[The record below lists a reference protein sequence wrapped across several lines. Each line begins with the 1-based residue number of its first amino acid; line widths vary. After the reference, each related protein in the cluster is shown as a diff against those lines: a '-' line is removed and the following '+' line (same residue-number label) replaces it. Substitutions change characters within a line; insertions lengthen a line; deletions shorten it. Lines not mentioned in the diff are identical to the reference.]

1 MIEETIKKLFSDG
14 EEEQP
19 SPWKRQPIIAGNW
32 KMNKTNTEAE
42 ALLKE
47 LLPLVENVKDRA
59 VVICPPATALTLAVR
74 KVGSS
79 ANIGV
84 GAQNVHWEESG
95 AYTGELSAAML
106 KDVGARYVI
115 VGHSERR
122 EYFGDTDETV
132 NKRAKAAIAA
142 GIVPIICVGESLET
156 REAGNYKDFVAAQ
169 VKKAFAGLGALS
181 AAKCVVAYEPIWA
194 IGTGKTATFEQAQEV
209 CEMIRATLAGLYD
222 AEVADAIRILYGGS
236 VKPDTIDGLMEKPD
250 VDGALVGGASL
261 KAQDFSRIVRFGQ
274 KKPEK
279 PGKPEKPKAE
289 EKEISRTD

>member
-1 MIEETIKKLFSDG
+1 MIEEIIKKFSSD
-14 EEEQP
+14 EAEQP

-47 LLPLVENVKDRA
+47 LLPLVEDVKDRA
-59 VVICPPATALTLAVR
+59 VVICPPATALTLAAK
-74 KVGSS
+74 KVGPS

-106 KDVGARYVI
+106 KDAGVKYVI

-132 NKRAKAAIAA
+132 NKRAKAAVAA
-142 GIVPIICVGESLET
+142 GLIPLICVGESLET
-156 REAGNYKDFVAAQ
+156 REANAYKDFVAAQ
-169 VKKAFAGLGALS
+169 VKKAFAGMGALS

-209 CEMIRATLAGLYD
+209 CELIRATLADLYD
-222 AEVADAIRILYGGS
+222 AEVSDAVRILYGGS

-261 KAQDFSRIVRFGQ
+261 KAQDFSRIVKFG
-274 KKPEK
+274 KKQ
-279 PGKPEKPKAE
+279 EKPKAKAE
-289 EKEISRTD
+289 AEKKEISRTD

>member
-1 MIEETIKKLFSDG
+1 MIEEIIKKFASDD
-14 EEEQP
+14 EEQP
-19 SPWKRQPIIAGNW
+19 STGKRQPIIAGNW

-42 ALLKE
+42 SLLKE
-47 LLPLVENVKDRA
+47 LLPLVEDVRDRA
-59 VVICPPATALTLAVR
+59 VVLCPPATALTLAV
-74 KVGSS
+74 KKAGSS

-106 KDVGARYVI
+106 KDIGVKYVI

-132 NKRAKAAIAA
+132 NKRAKAAVTA
-142 GIVPIICVGESLET
+142 GLVPIICVGESLKT
-156 REAGNYKDFVAAQ
+156 REEGAYKDFVAAQ
-169 VKKAFAGLGALS
+169 VRKAFDGLGALS

-194 IGTGKTATFEQAQEV
+194 IGTGKTATFEEAQEV
-209 CEMIRATLAGLYD
+209 CEMIRATLSGLYD

-261 KAQDFSRIVRFGQ
+261 KAQDFSRIVRFVR
-274 KKPEK
+274 KKSQ
-279 PGKPEKPKAE
+279 KPKAG

>member
-1 MIEETIKKLFSDG
+1 MIEEIIKKFASDG
-14 EEEQP
+14 ETEQP

-47 LLPLVENVKDRA
+47 LLPLVEDVKDRA
-59 VVICPPATALTLAVR
+59 VVVCPPATALTLAVK
-74 KVGSS
+74 KVGPS

-95 AYTGELSAAML
+95 AYTGELAAAML
-106 KDVGARYVI
+106 KDVGVTYVI

-132 NKRAKAAIAA
+132 NKRAKAAVSA
-142 GIVPIICVGESLET
+142 GIIPIICVGESLET
-156 REAGNYKDFVAAQ
+156 REANAYKEFVSTQ
-169 VKKAFAGLGALS
+169 VKKAFDGMGALS

-209 CEMIRATLAGLYD
+209 CGMIRATLAGLYD

-261 KAQDFSRIVRFGQ
+261 KAQDFSRIVKFGQ

-279 PGKPEKPKAE
+279 AKVEKTEK
-289 EKEISRTD
+289 KEISKTD

>member
-1 MIEETIKKLFSDG
+1 MIEETIKKFFSDG
-14 EEEQP
+14 EAEQP

-47 LLPLVENVKDRA
+47 LLPMVDEVKDRA
-59 VVICPPATALTLAVR
+59 VVVCPPATALTLAV
-74 KVGSS
+74 KKIGQSV
-79 ANIGV
+79 NIGV

-95 AYTGELSAAML
+95 AFTGELSAAML
-106 KDVGARYVI
+106 KDVGVKYVI

-142 GIVPIICVGESLET
+142 GIIPIICVGESLET
-156 REAGNYKDFVAAQ
+156 REANAYKDFVAAQ
-169 VKKAFAGLGALS
+169 VKKAFEGMGALS

-209 CEMIRATLAGLYD
+209 CEMIRATLAELYD

-236 VKPDTIDGLMEKPD
+236 VKPDTINGLMEKPD

-261 KAQDFSRIVRFGQ
+261 KAQDFSKIVKFG
-274 KKPEK
+274 KN
-279 PGKPEKPKAE
+279 KPKAAKVE
-289 EKEISRTD
+289 EKEISKTD

>member
-1 MIEETIKKLFSDG
+1 MIEEIIKKFSSDG
-14 EEEQP
+14 AEQP

-47 LLPLVENVKDRA
+47 LLPLVEDVKDRA
-59 VVICPPATALTLAVR
+59 VVICPPATALTLAVK
-74 KVGSS
+74 KVEPS

-106 KDVGARYVI
+106 KDAGIKYVI

-132 NKRAKAAIAA
+132 NKRAKAAVAA
-142 GIVPIICVGESLET
+142 GLIPIICVGESLET
-156 REAGNYKDFVAAQ
+156 REANAYKDFVTAQ
-169 VKKAFAGLGALS
+169 VKKAFADIGSLS

-209 CEMIRATLAGLYD
+209 CELIRATLGGLYD

-261 KAQDFSRIVRFGQ
+261 KAQDFSKIVKFGQ
-274 KKPEK
+274 NKPQK
-279 PGKPEKPKAE
+279 VKAE
-289 EKEISRTD
+289 GKEISRTD

>member
-1 MIEETIKKLFSDG
+1 MLDEIIKKFSSD
-14 EEEQP
+14 EAEQP

-47 LLPLVENVKDRA
+47 LLPLVEDVKDRA
-59 VVICPPATALTLAVR
+59 VVLCPPATALTLAV
-74 KVGSS
+74 KKIGTDA
-79 ANIGV
+79 ANISV

-106 KDVGARYVI
+106 KDVGVKYVI

-132 NKRAKAAIAA
+132 NKRAKAAVAA
-142 GIVPIICVGESLET
+142 GLVPIICVGESLET
-156 REAGNYKDFVAAQ
+156 REANAYKDFVAAQ
-169 VKKAFAGLGALS
+169 VKKAFEGMGALS
-181 AAKCVVAYEPIWA
+181 AAKCVIAYEPIWA

-209 CEMIRATLAGLYD
+209 CEMIRATITGLYD
-222 AEVADAIRILYGGS
+222 AEVADTVRILYGGS

-261 KAQDFSRIVRFGQ
+261 KAQDFSKIVKFG
-274 KKPEK
+274 KN
-279 PGKPEKPKAE
+279 KPKAAKVE

>member
-1 MIEETIKKLFSDG
+1 MIEEIIKKFSSD
-14 EEEQP
+14 ETEQP

-47 LLPLVENVKDRA
+47 LLPLVEDVKDRA
-59 VVICPPATALTLAVR
+59 VVICPPATALTLAV
-74 KVGSS
+74 KKIGP
-79 ANIGV
+79 AAQNIGV

-106 KDVGARYVI
+106 KDAGVKYVI

-122 EYFGDTDETV
+122 EYFGETDETV
-132 NKRAKAAIAA
+132 NKRAKAAVAA
-142 GIVPIICVGESLET
+142 GLIPIICVGESLET
-156 REAGNYKDFVAAQ
+156 REANAYKDFVTAQ
-169 VKKAFAGLGALS
+169 VKKAFAGMGALS

-209 CEMIRATLAGLYD
+209 CEMIRATLADLYD
-222 AEVADAIRILYGGS
+222 AEVSDAVRILYGGS

-261 KAQDFSRIVRFGQ
+261 KAQDFSKIVKFGQ
-274 KKPEK
+274 NKPQKAKAK
-279 PGKPEKPKAE
+279 PE

>member
-1 MIEETIKKLFSDG
+1 MIEEIIKKFSSDDAA
-14 EEEQP
+14 QP

-42 ALLKE
+42 VLLKE
-47 LLPLVENVKDRA
+47 LLPLVEDVKDRA
-59 VVICPPATALTLAVR
+59 VVLCPPATALTLAVK
-74 KVGSS
+74 KVGADA

-106 KDVGARYVI
+106 KDVGVKYVI

-132 NKRAKAAIAA
+132 NKRAKAAVAA
-142 GIVPIICVGESLET
+142 GLVPIICVGESLET
-156 REAGNYKDFVAAQ
+156 REANAYKTFVEEQ
-169 VKKAFAGLGALS
+169 VKKAFAGMGALS

-209 CEMIRATLAGLYD
+209 CEMIRATLKDLYD
-222 AEVADAIRILYGGS
+222 AEVADAVRILYGGS

-261 KAQDFSRIVRFGQ
+261 KAQDFSRIVKFGQ

-279 PGKPEKPKAE
+279 AKVKAE

>member
-1 MIEETIKKLFSDG
+1 MIEETIKKFFSDG
-14 EEEQP
+14 ETEQP

-47 LLPLVENVKDRA
+47 LLPLVEEVKDRA
-59 VVICPPATALTLAVR
+59 VVLCPPATALALAVK
-74 KVGSS
+74 KVGQSP
-79 ANIGV
+79 NIGV

-95 AYTGELSAAML
+95 AYTGELAAAML
-106 KDVGARYVI
+106 KDIGVKYVI

-122 EYFGDTDETV
+122 EYFGDTDESV
-132 NKRAKAAIAA
+132 NKRAKAAVAA

-156 REAGNYKDFVAAQ
+156 REANAYKDFVAEQ
-169 VKKAFAGLGALS
+169 VKKAFAGMGALS
-181 AAKCVVAYEPIWA
+181 ASKCVVAYEPIWA

-236 VKPDTIDGLMEKPD
+236 VKPDTIDGLMERPD

-261 KAQDFSRIVRFGQ
+261 KAQDFSKIVKFGQ

-279 PGKPEKPKAE
+279 PKAE
-289 EKEISRTD
+289 AKEISRTD

>member
-1 MIEETIKKLFSDG
+1 MLDEIIKKFSSD
-14 EEEQP
+14 EAEQP

-47 LLPLVENVKDRA
+47 LLPLVEDVKDRA
-59 VVICPPATALTLAVR
+59 VVLCPPATALTLAVK
-74 KVGSS
+74 KVGTDA
-79 ANIGV
+79 ANISV

-106 KDVGARYVI
+106 KDVGVKYVI

-132 NKRAKAAIAA
+132 NKRAKAAVAA
-142 GIVPIICVGESLET
+142 GLVPIICVGESLET
-156 REAGNYKDFVAAQ
+156 REANAYKDFVAAQ
-169 VKKAFAGLGALS
+169 VKKAFEGMGALS
-181 AAKCVVAYEPIWA
+181 AAKCVIAYEPIWA

-209 CEMIRATLAGLYD
+209 CEMIRATITGLYD
-222 AEVADAIRILYGGS
+222 AEVADTVRILYGGS

-261 KAQDFSRIVRFGQ
+261 KAQDFSKIVKFG
-274 KKPEK
+274 KN
-279 PGKPEKPKAE
+279 KPKAAKVE
-289 EKEISRTD
+289 EKEISKTD

>member
-1 MIEETIKKLFSDG
+1 MIEEIIKKFSSD
-14 EEEQP
+14 EAEQT

-47 LLPLVENVKDRA
+47 LLPLVEDMKDRT
-59 VVICPPATALTLAVR
+59 VVLCPPATALTLTVK
-74 KVGSS
+74 KVGTSP
-79 ANIGV
+79 NIGV

-95 AYTGELSAAML
+95 AYTGELAAAML
-106 KDVGARYVI
+106 KDIGVKYVI

-122 EYFGDTDETV
+122 EYFGDTDDTV
-132 NKRAKAAIAA
+132 NKRAKAAVAA

-156 REAGNYKDFVAAQ
+156 REANTYKDFVAEQ
-169 VKKAFAGLGALS
+169 VKKAFAGMGALS
-181 AAKCVVAYEPIWA
+181 ASKCVVAYEPIWA

-261 KAQDFSRIVRFGQ
+261 KAQDFSKIVKFGQ

-279 PGKPEKPKAE
+279 PKAE
-289 EKEISRTD
+289 AKEISRTD

>member
-1 MIEETIKKLFSDG
+1 MIEEIIKKFASDG
-14 EEEQP
+14 EAEQP

-32 KMNKTNTEAE
+32 KMNKTNAEAE

-47 LLPLVENVKDRA
+47 LLPLVEDVKDRA
-59 VVICPPATALTLAVR
+59 VVICPPATALTLAAK
-74 KVGSS
+74 KVGPS

-106 KDVGARYVI
+106 KDVGVKYVI

-122 EYFGDTDETV
+122 EYFADTDETV
-132 NKRAKAAIAA
+132 NKRAKAAVAA
-142 GIVPIICVGESLET
+142 GIIPIICVGESLET
-156 REAGNYKDFVAAQ
+156 REANAYKDFVEAQ
-169 VKKAFAGLGALS
+169 VKKAFEGMGALS

-209 CEMIRATLAGLYD
+209 CEMIRATLAKLYD
-222 AEVADAIRILYGGS
+222 AEVSDAIRILYGGS
-236 VKPDTIDGLMEKPD
+236 VKPDTIDGLMDKPD

-261 KAQDFSRIVRFGQ
+261 KAQDFSRIVKFGQ

-279 PGKPEKPKAE
+279 AKAEKAE

>member
-1 MIEETIKKLFSDG
+1 MIEEIIKKFASDG
-14 EEEQP
+14 ETEQP

-47 LLPLVENVKDRA
+47 LLPLVEDVKDRA
-59 VVICPPATALTLAVR
+59 VVVCPPATALTLAVK
-74 KVGSS
+74 KVGPS

-95 AYTGELSAAML
+95 AYTGELAAAML
-106 KDVGARYVI
+106 KDVGVTYVI

-132 NKRAKAAIAA
+132 NKRAKAAVSA
-142 GIVPIICVGESLET
+142 GIIPIICVGESLET
-156 REAGNYKDFVAAQ
+156 REANAYKEFVSTQ
-169 VKKAFAGLGALS
+169 VKKAFDGMGALS

-209 CEMIRATLAGLYD
+209 CEMIRATLVGLYD

-261 KAQDFSRIVRFGQ
+261 KAQDFSRIVKFGQ

-279 PGKPEKPKAE
+279 AKVEKTEK
-289 EKEISRTD
+289 KEISKTD

>member
-1 MIEETIKKLFSDG
+1 MIEEIIKKFASDG
-14 EEEQP
+14 ETEQP

-47 LLPLVENVKDRA
+47 LLPLVEDVKDRA
-59 VVICPPATALTLAVR
+59 VVVCPPATALTLAVK
-74 KVGSS
+74 KVGPS
-79 ANIGV
+79 ANIDV

-95 AYTGELSAAML
+95 AYTGELAAAML
-106 KDVGARYVI
+106 KDVGVTYVI

-132 NKRAKAAIAA
+132 NKRAKAAVSA
-142 GIVPIICVGESLET
+142 GIIPIICVGESLET
-156 REAGNYKDFVAAQ
+156 REANAYKEFVSTQ
-169 VKKAFAGLGALS
+169 VKKAFDGMGALS

-261 KAQDFSRIVRFGQ
+261 KAQDFSRIVKFGQ

-279 PGKPEKPKAE
+279 AKVEKAE
-289 EKEISRTD
+289 KKEISKTD

>member
-1 MIEETIKKLFSDG
+1 
-14 EEEQP
+14 
-19 SPWKRQPIIAGNW
+19 
-32 KMNKTNTEAE
+32 MNKTNTEAE

-47 LLPLVENVKDRA
+47 LLPLVEDMKDRT
-59 VVICPPATALTLAVR
+59 VVLCPPATALTLTVK
-74 KVGSS
+74 KVGTSP
-79 ANIGV
+79 NIGV

-95 AYTGELSAAML
+95 AYTGELAAAML
-106 KDVGARYVI
+106 KDIGVKYVI

-122 EYFGDTDETV
+122 EYFGDTDDTV
-132 NKRAKAAIAA
+132 NKRAKAAVAA

-156 REAGNYKDFVAAQ
+156 REANTYKDFVAEQ
-169 VKKAFAGLGALS
+169 VKKAFAGMGALS
-181 AAKCVVAYEPIWA
+181 ASKCVVAYEPIWA

-261 KAQDFSRIVRFGQ
+261 KAQDFSKIVKFGQ

-279 PGKPEKPKAE
+279 PKAE
-289 EKEISRTD
+289 AKEISRTD

>member
-1 MIEETIKKLFSDG
+1 MIEEIIKKFSSD
-14 EEEQP
+14 EAEHP

-47 LLPLVENVKDRA
+47 LLPLVEDMKDRT
-59 VVICPPATALTLAVR
+59 VVLCPPATALTLTVK
-74 KVGSS
+74 KVGTSP
-79 ANIGV
+79 NIGV

-95 AYTGELSAAML
+95 AYTGELAAAML
-106 KDVGARYVI
+106 KDIGVKYVI

-122 EYFGDTDETV
+122 EYFGDTDDTV
-132 NKRAKAAIAA
+132 NKRAKAAVAA

-156 REAGNYKDFVAAQ
+156 REANAYKDFVAEQ
-169 VKKAFAGLGALS
+169 VKKAFAGMGALS
-181 AAKCVVAYEPIWA
+181 ASKCVVAYEPIWA

-222 AEVADAIRILYGGS
+222 VEVADAIRILYGGS

-261 KAQDFSRIVRFGQ
+261 KAQDFSKIVKFGQ

-279 PGKPEKPKAE
+279 PKAE
-289 EKEISRTD
+289 AKEISRTD

>member
-1 MIEETIKKLFSDG
+1 MIEEIIKKFSSD
-14 EEEQP
+14 EAEQP
-19 SPWKRQPIIAGNW
+19 FPWKRQPIIAGNW

-47 LLPLVENVKDRA
+47 LLPLVEDVKDRA
-59 VVICPPATALTLAVR
+59 VVICPPATALTLAAK
-74 KVGSS
+74 KVGPS

-106 KDVGARYVI
+106 KDAGVKYVI

-132 NKRAKAAIAA
+132 NKRAKAAVAA
-142 GIVPIICVGESLET
+142 GLIPIICVGESLET
-156 REAGNYKDFVAAQ
+156 REANAYKDFVTAQ
-169 VKKAFAGLGALS
+169 VKKAFAGMGALS

-209 CEMIRATLAGLYD
+209 CELIRATLADLYD
-222 AEVADAIRILYGGS
+222 AEVSDAVRILYGGS

-261 KAQDFSRIVRFGQ
+261 KAQDFSRIVKFG
-274 KKPEK
+274 KKQ
-279 PGKPEKPKAE
+279 EKPKTKAE
-289 EKEISRTD
+289 AEKKEISRTD

>member
-1 MIEETIKKLFSDG
+1 MIEETIKKFFSDG
-14 EEEQP
+14 EAEQP

-47 LLPLVENVKDRA
+47 LLPLVEDVKDRA
-59 VVICPPATALTLAVR
+59 VVVCPPATALSLAVK
-74 KVGSS
+74 KVGTDA

-106 KDVGARYVI
+106 KDVGVKYVI

-132 NKRAKAAIAA
+132 NKRAKAAVKA
-142 GIVPIICVGESLET
+142 GLIPIICVGESLET
-156 REAGNYKDFVAAQ
+156 REANAYKDFVAAQ
-169 VKKAFAGLGALS
+169 VKKAFEGMGAIS

-209 CEMIRATLAGLYD
+209 CGMIRATLADMYD
-222 AEVADAIRILYGGS
+222 EEVADAIRVLYGGS

-261 KAQDFSRIVRFGQ
+261 KAQDFSKIVKFG
-274 KKPEK
+274 KKQ
-279 PGKPEKPKAE
+279 EKPKAKAE
-289 EKEISRTD
+289 AKEISRTD

>member
-1 MIEETIKKLFSDG
+1 MLDEIIKKFSSD
-14 EEEQP
+14 EAEQP

-47 LLPLVENVKDRA
+47 LLPLVEDVKDRA
-59 VVICPPATALTLAVR
+59 VVLCPPATALTLAVK
-74 KVGSS
+74 KVGTDA

-106 KDVGARYVI
+106 KDVGVKYVI

-132 NKRAKAAIAA
+132 NKRAKAAVAA
-142 GIVPIICVGESLET
+142 GLVPIICVGESLET
-156 REAGNYKDFVAAQ
+156 REANAYKDFVAAQ
-169 VKKAFAGLGALS
+169 VKKAFEGMGALS
-181 AAKCVVAYEPIWA
+181 AAKCVIAYEPIWA

-209 CEMIRATLAGLYD
+209 CEMIRATITGLYD
-222 AEVADAIRILYGGS
+222 AEVADTVRILYGGS

-261 KAQDFSRIVRFGQ
+261 KAQDFSKIVKFG
-274 KKPEK
+274 KNKPK
-279 PGKPEKPKAE
+279 AAKAE
-289 EKEISRTD
+289 EKEISKTD

>member
-1 MIEETIKKLFSDG
+1 
-14 EEEQP
+14 
-19 SPWKRQPIIAGNW
+19 
-32 KMNKTNTEAE
+32 
-42 ALLKE
+42 
-47 LLPLVENVKDRA
+47 
-59 VVICPPATALTLAVR
+59 
-74 KVGSS
+74 
-79 ANIGV
+79 
-84 GAQNVHWEESG
+84 AQNVHWEESG

-106 KDVGARYVI
+106 KDVGVKYVI

-142 GIVPIICVGESLET
+142 GIIPIICVGESLET
-156 REAGNYKDFVAAQ
+156 REANAYKDFVAAQ
-169 VKKAFAGLGALS
+169 VKKAFEGMGALS

-209 CEMIRATLAGLYD
+209 CEMIRATLAELYD

-236 VKPDTIDGLMEKPD
+236 VKPDTINGLMEKPD

-261 KAQDFSRIVRFGQ
+261 KAQDFSQIVKFG
-274 KKPEK
+274 KKQ
-279 PGKPEKPKAE
+279 EKPKAKVE

>member
-1 MIEETIKKLFSDG
+1 MIEEIIKKFASDG
-14 EEEQP
+14 ETEQP

-47 LLPLVENVKDRA
+47 LLPLVEDVKDRA
-59 VVICPPATALTLAVR
+59 VVVCPPATALTLAVK
-74 KVGSS
+74 KVGPS

-95 AYTGELSAAML
+95 AYTGELAAAML
-106 KDVGARYVI
+106 KDIGVTYVI

-132 NKRAKAAIAA
+132 NKRAKAAVSA
-142 GIVPIICVGESLET
+142 GIIPIICVGESLET
-156 REAGNYKDFVAAQ
+156 REANAYKEFVSTQ
-169 VKKAFAGLGALS
+169 VKKAFDGMGALS

-209 CEMIRATLAGLYD
+209 CGMIRATLAGLYD

-261 KAQDFSRIVRFGQ
+261 KAQDFSRIVKFGQ

-279 PGKPEKPKAE
+279 AKVEKAE
-289 EKEISRTD
+289 KKEISKTD

>member
-1 MIEETIKKLFSDG
+1 MIEEIIKKFSSDDAA
-14 EEEQP
+14 QP

-42 ALLKE
+42 VLLKE
-47 LLPLVENVKDRA
+47 LLPLVEDVKDRA
-59 VVICPPATALTLAVR
+59 VVLCPPATALTLAVK
-74 KVGSS
+74 KVGADA

-106 KDVGARYVI
+106 KDVGVKYVI

-132 NKRAKAAIAA
+132 NKRAKAAVAA
-142 GIVPIICVGESLET
+142 GLVPIICVGESLET
-156 REAGNYKDFVAAQ
+156 REANAYKTFVAEQ
-169 VKKAFAGLGALS
+169 VKKAFAGMGALS

-209 CEMIRATLAGLYD
+209 CEMIRATLKDLYD
-222 AEVADAIRILYGGS
+222 AEVADAVRILYGGS

-261 KAQDFSRIVRFGQ
+261 KAQDFSRIVKFGQ

-279 PGKPEKPKAE
+279 AKVKAE

>member
-1 MIEETIKKLFSDG
+1 MIEEIIKKFSSDDAV
-14 EEEQP
+14 QP

-42 ALLKE
+42 VLLKE
-47 LLPLVENVKDRA
+47 LLPLVEDVKDRA
-59 VVICPPATALTLAVR
+59 VVLCPPATALTLAVK
-74 KVGSS
+74 KVGADA

-106 KDVGARYVI
+106 KDVGVKYVI

-132 NKRAKAAIAA
+132 NKRAKAAVAA
-142 GIVPIICVGESLET
+142 GLVPIICVGESLET
-156 REAGNYKDFVAAQ
+156 REANAYKTFVAEQ
-169 VKKAFAGLGALS
+169 VKKAFAGMGALS

-209 CEMIRATLAGLYD
+209 CEMIRTTLKDLYD
-222 AEVADAIRILYGGS
+222 AEVADAVRILYGGS

-261 KAQDFSRIVRFGQ
+261 KAQDFSRIVKFGQ

-279 PGKPEKPKAE
+279 AKVKAE

>member
-1 MIEETIKKLFSDG
+1 MIEEIIKKFSSDDAV
-14 EEEQP
+14 QP

-42 ALLKE
+42 VLLKE
-47 LLPLVENVKDRA
+47 LLPLVEDVKDRA
-59 VVICPPATALTLAVR
+59 VVLCPPATALTLAVK
-74 KVGSS
+74 KVGADA

-106 KDVGARYVI
+106 KDVGVKYVI

-132 NKRAKAAIAA
+132 NKRAKAAVAA
-142 GIVPIICVGESLET
+142 GLVPIICVGESLET
-156 REAGNYKDFVAAQ
+156 REANAYKTFVEEQ
-169 VKKAFAGLGALS
+169 VKKAFAGMGALS

-209 CEMIRATLAGLYD
+209 CEMIRTTLKDLYD
-222 AEVADAIRILYGGS
+222 AEVADAVRILYGGS

-261 KAQDFSRIVRFGQ
+261 KAQDFSRIVKFGQ

-279 PGKPEKPKAE
+279 AKVKAE

>member
-1 MIEETIKKLFSDG
+1 MIEETIKKFFSDG

-42 ALLKE
+42 VLLKE
-47 LLPLVENVKDRA
+47 LLPLVEDVKDRA
-59 VVICPPATALTLAVR
+59 VVVCPPATALSLAVK
-74 KVGSS
+74 KVGTDA

-106 KDVGARYVI
+106 KDVGVKYVI

-132 NKRAKAAIAA
+132 NKRAKAAVKA
-142 GIVPIICVGESLET
+142 GLIPIICVGESLET
-156 REAGNYKDFVAAQ
+156 REANAYKDFVAAQ
-169 VKKAFAGLGALS
+169 VKKAFEGMGAIS

-209 CEMIRATLAGLYD
+209 CGMIRATLADLYD
-222 AEVADAIRILYGGS
+222 EEVADAIRVLYGGS

-261 KAQDFSRIVRFGQ
+261 KAQDFSRIVKFG
-274 KKPEK
+274 KKQ
-279 PGKPEKPKAE
+279 EKPKAKAA